1 VTPPSIKQH
10 VGLGNLRRATLP
22 EKGGSSR
29 RSGALVQV
37 ARWNLSFRLMLLFQ
51 QRNRPDWQLLE
62 KPLGVMPAR
71 PLYPDGLIAH
81 SHFLGVTPKY
91 LFGLAAN

>member
-1 VTPPSIKQH
+1 
-10 VGLGNLRRATLP
+10 
-22 EKGGSSR
+22 
-29 RSGALVQV
+29 
-37 ARWNLSFRLMLLFQ
+37 MLLFQ